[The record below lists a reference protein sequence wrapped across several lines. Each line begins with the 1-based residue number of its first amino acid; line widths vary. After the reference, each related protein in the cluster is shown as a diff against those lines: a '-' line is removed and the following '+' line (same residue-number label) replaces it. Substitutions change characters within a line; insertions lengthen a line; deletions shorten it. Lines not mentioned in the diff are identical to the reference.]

1 MFGRASYGTLSANRS
16 TLRARPCPPERKSWP
31 TPAPAYI
38 LANLVVEDADRYR
51 EYEKRFFPVL
61 KKHGGSFITFDD
73 ATVTLEGDGPPGRLV
88 IFTFPSETAAQEWY
102 ADPEYQEISEHRRAG
117 TTTHFIT
124 LVHSLPPR

>member
-1 MFGRASYGTLSANRS
+1 MAD
-16 TLRARPCPPERKSWP
+16 PE
-31 TPAPAYI
+31 APAYI

-73 ATVTLEGDGPPGRLV
+73 ASVTLEGDGPPGRLV